1 MGRIKDLVYRMLF
14 FIIDIKYRR
23 KVARFIEQHKKANT
37 IFFVDIDNTIAD
49 TWPTFLKKWPSEA
62 ERLSN
67 IVPFAGMKNYLQTI
81 HQQEETLIIY
91 LTARNFR
98 HTSLTQN
105 WLQTHG
111 FPQQRTMLVL
121 VQSAHH
127 KLRYLKIPEKH
138 TAVTFIDDLC
148 YGHEKGI
155 VKKYETVIA
164 AVKKLP
170 VTYIGAETID
180 NLNSQYAN
188 IN

>member
-1 MGRIKDLVYRMLF
+1 MNGIKDLVYRMLF

-23 KVARFIEQHKKANT
+23 KVARFIMQHKEAKE

-62 ERLSN
+62 ERVSS
-67 IVPFAGMKNYLQTI
+67 ITPFAGMKNYLQTI
-81 HQQEETLIIY
+81 HQQEGTLIIY

-98 HTSLTQN
+98 HTSLTQA

-121 VQSAHH
+121 VRSAYH
-127 KLRYLKIPEKH
+127 KLRYLKIPGKQI
-138 TAVTFIDDLC
+138 AVTFIDDLS
-148 YGHEKGI
+148 YGHEKGT

-164 AVKKLP
+164 AAQKLP

-180 NLNSQYAN
+180 KLNSQHAN
-188 IN
+188 IH